1 MPINYNKAEFIRSAV
16 RPDAFIRDGRPQVTF
31 AGRSNVGKSSVINRL
46 LKIPGVEQVDR
57 SGV

>member
-31 AGRSNVGKSSVINRL
+31 AGRSNVGSPPSSTAC
-46 LKIPGVEQVDR
+46 
-57 SGV
+57 